1 MYKVNHSLK
10 RYKKEDNIFLSFQA
24 EKEINDNIIKDLT
37 KLFKLK
43 KENEAIKDRIIRY
56 IKNIL

>member
-1 MYKVNHSLK
+1 MYKDESFF
-10 RYKKEDNIFLSFQA
+10 KKIEEHIFLSFQA
-24 EKEINDNIIKDLT
+24 EKEINGNIIKDLT

>member
-1 MYKVNHSLK
+1 MNHSLK
-10 RYKKEDNIFLSFQA
+10 RQKKEDNIFLSFQA
-24 EKEINDNIIKDLT
+24 EKEINGNIIKDLT

-43 KENEAIKDRIIRY
+43 KENEAIKNRIIRY